1 MPAHQCHL
9 CQKQPRDMFADPIHE
24 RKLRAPAA
32 IERIV
37 RLK

>member
-9 CQKQPRDMFADPIHE
+9 CQKQPRDMFASLIHE
-24 RKLRAPAA
+24 GKVRAAA
-32 IERIV
+32 MELIA